1 MTLYE
6 AHVARA
12 YRGFPTP
19 PPSELTAQ
27 SIASL
32 LRGSS
37 VRPIAAFEDGY
48 VVAIEMHRGDHPIAM
63 TEITRALD
71 GLGYAVFDAVI
82 TEFVNSLL
90 EGAAFGAASGAVLGA
105 ATKSGAGFL
114 ILFVGGFAA
123 GAWFG
128 SSQRRVKAR
137 YVSRRTFQGGRNWQI
152 TRLEP
157 DPPGAQPQPM

>member
-48 VVAIEMHRGDHPIAM
+48 VVAIEMDRGDHPIAM

-82 TEFVNSLL
+82 TEFVDSSSRVLL
-90 EGAAFGAASGAVLGA
+90 LGRP
-105 ATKSGAGFL
+105 AGRC
-114 ILFVGGFAA
+114 
-123 GAWFG
+123 W
-128 SSQRRVKAR
+128 AR
-137 YVSRRTFQGGRNWQI
+137 PPSPALVS
-152 TRLEP
+152 
-157 DPPGAQPQPM
+157 